1 MPTGLDDA
9 VIVLTREGMGEGPA
23 ELQQRL
29 LQTYL
34 QMLLENGI
42 RPGAVC
48 FYTEGVKLLVEGSA
62 MLQPLRALEA
72 QGVRLIVCRTCLDYW
87 GLTDRVRVGIVGGMG
102 DIQAAMVKAA
112 KVLTL

>member
-1 MPTGLDDA
+1 
-9 VIVLTREGMGEGPA
+9 
-23 ELQQRL
+23 
-29 LQTYL
+29 
-34 QMLLENGI
+34 
-42 RPGAVC
+42 
-48 FYTEGVKLLVEGSA
+48 VKLLVEGSA